1 MNQVTSIFN
10 SMVQKFN
17 GTKHI
22 GSAKKPTDFF
32 HLMFKPVL
40 WGILVEETNRYAIT
54 PQTGKML

>member
-1 MNQVTSIFN
+1 
-10 SMVQKFN
+10 MVQKFN

-22 GSAKKPTDFF
+22 GSAKKPIDFF